1 MRELS
6 EVHMFSAAGIAAPG
20 NQLYPVGEKR
30 ELLLFL
36 GQLPGTDH
44 DWEAAKTV
52 LLEAGWK
59 DMSFD
64 RATITTQDLSSIADQ
79 TLRDAIMH
87 AAQGDSS
94 ILVYGSRQKRD
105 K

>member
-1 MRELS
+1 MTPD

-20 NQLYPVGEKR
+20 NQLYTVGERR

-44 DWEAAKTV
+44 DWEAAKSV

-59 DMSFD
+59 DVSFD
-64 RATITTQDLSSIADQ
+64 RAAVTTPDLSSIADQ
-79 TLRDAIMH
+79 TLRDAITH

-94 ILVYGSRQKRD
+94 ILVYGPRKTS
-105 K
+105 